1 MYKIKNGLLEKDG
14 EPIYCVGVSYYAS
27 YHERKVPVPPEGDRL
42 GEMKK
47 DFKGMADTGFNLVR
61 FAALG
66 DMSYDEN
73 GEIVYKGELTDTL
86 IKEAEKAGIAT
97 MIRLQGYT
105 SNPSGNTDCL
115 MVDSEGKEMN
125 TDTWLNFIQNSLHHK
140 GILKDNENC
149 TDFRP
154 NRCAA

>member
-14 EPIYCVGVSYYAS
+14 KPIYCVGVSYYAS

-105 SNPSGNTDCL
+105 SNP
-115 MVDSEGKEMN
+115 
-125 TDTWLNFIQNSLHHK
+125 
-140 GILKDNENC
+140 
-149 TDFRP
+149 
-154 NRCAA
+154 